1 MLSVGI
7 QVDAF
12 PTRVVIMAEEFG
24 QNDRLYLTLFAHWT
38 LGRQKFKT

>member
-1 MLSVGI
+1 VGI

-12 PTRVVIMAEEFG
+12 LNRVVIMAEEFG
-24 QNDRLYLTLFAHWT
+24 QNDRFYLTLFAHWT